1 MLRSMDREEVLKT
14 HHNAQR
20 LLRPLR
26 VNNPLAEQ
34 LSFPDDRLRLRRDH
48 QKYLGLIRT
57 VAFLRQYQKPI
68 KSCEH
73 RGQTIQYVEVD
84 ETDLAFDAQAGGGSA
99 GRSLDELAPP
109 TRSFLLALHEMVR
122 TIAAAESIP
131 IESVRFTRRSQ
142 ERTGWGVT
150 QVREHLE
157 KLLELEYAVCHRVPG
172 QACRFEYELAWDGQ
186 GQDGQRFVNGLTAS
200 SDLAVAAGVVVES
213 LAAVG

>member
-1 MLRSMDREEVLKT
+1 
-14 HHNAQR
+14 
-20 LLRPLR
+20 
-26 VNNPLAEQ
+26 
-34 LSFPDDRLRLRRDH
+34 
-48 QKYLGLIRT
+48 
-57 VAFLRQYQKPI
+57 
-68 KSCEH
+68 
-73 RGQTIQYVEVD
+73 VD
-84 ETDLAFDAQAGGGSA
+84 GTDLALTHKLAAEVL

-131 IESVRFTRRSQ
+131 IESVRFTRRLAR

-186 GQDGQRFVNGLTAS
+186 GQDGQRFVNGLGALCNPAVTA
-200 SDLAVAAGVVVES
+200 EP

>member
-1 MLRSMDREEVLKT
+1 
-14 HHNAQR
+14 
-20 LLRPLR
+20 
-26 VNNPLAEQ
+26 

-84 ETDLAFDAQAGGGSA
+84 ETDLALTHKLAAEVL

-122 TIAAAESIP
+122 AIAAAESIP
-131 IESVRFTRRSQ
+131 IESVRFTRRLAR

-186 GQDGQRFVNGLTAS
+186 GQDGQRFVNGLTALPAADTAPAPAGEIFP
-200 SDLAVAAGVVVES
+200 DLIGVAAQT